1 MHRSDSK
8 SRAVWTRNER
18 FCIGHKRIRSIY
30 SSWRTHVLWW
40 WATKPKEYDTFPI
53 DMKRRTQCC
62 IISGSHTLIFKFVV
76 CMFIGESVL
85 VRCSNMSNSSDNID
99 KHNHTNGRRRTS
111 CTETKRKR
119 FFERTPK
126 FVRAAVKTKAIHNW
140 NAHVD
145 EKERAGHTMWIEWI
159 LYV

>member
-8 SRAVWTRNER
+8 SRAVWTRNKR

-40 WATKPKEYDTFPI
+40 WATKPNEYDTFPI
-53 DMKRRTQCC
+53 DMKRCTQCC
-62 IISGSHTLIFKFVV
+62 IISGSHTLIFIFVV

-111 CTETKRKR
+111 CTETKRNEKD
-119 FFERTPK
+119 FS
-126 FVRAAVKTKAIHNW
+126 
-140 NAHVD
+140 NAHRNSY
-145 EKERAGHTMWIEWI
+145 ERRLKQKQMTIGTHMWMRKREQDTQCE
-159 LYV
+159 